1 MIQYFRLNFKFL
13 KGKYKLLFILISAL
27 FIGNYESFGVP
38 INSKTASEVAKNFY
52 FQRIIQ
58 FQNLEYQ
65 NIIIESEFQIKKDNQ
80 VAIYIFNIKN
90 HGFIMISGDD
100 AAIPVI
106 AYDFENQ
113 YSTEN
118 QSPAFIDWIEVY
130 AKQIQEIWKNNLQS
144 DRHIDSLWNSF
155 KEVNSHKFTSFNGKT
170 QAPLLISNWDQG
182 AKYNAQCPADQFGP
196 GGHAYAGCVAVA
208 MAQIMYY
215 YKYPSQGNS
224 SYSFYDQNYGLLSA
238 NFGNTNYKW
247 NEMANQ
253 MPTDG
258 NFEIAQLLYH
268 CGVSVD
274 MNYTASGSGA
284 WSNNVVSALKDY
296 FYYDNSITIENKSSY
311 TDSQWSTMIINN
323 LDNKIPL
330 YYHGYP
336 AAGGAGHAFNL
347 DGYQGNDYFHFNW
360 GWSGSYNGYFYLNN
374 LNPGNYDFASWQGGI
389 FNTKPLSSNYPIG
402 CQNNTL
408 FTTKQGVIFDGS
420 GPEDYTANR
429 DCQWNISPTILVDY
443 IEIEFNKIA
452 LGVGDT
458 ITIYDGN
465 SITSPI
471 IAQLDAASL
480 PGKYYSTS
488 SKMLVRFKT
497 DGMYHADGFDA
508 SFKSI
513 LPTFCHGTLVI
524 TDSAGLL
531 TDGSDTNNYNNG
543 VLCKWMIDSP
553 LNKGISLQFTKFD
566 TEDGEDWVKIYDPSQ
581 SPSLLL
587 GQFSGNQI
595 PPVVSAN
602 NGKMLIIFASNQ
614 AEARQGWEAQYFTGN
629 VGITQNYINSEISI
643 FPNPANQYLIINGL
657 DANIQNKINIYN
669 LEGKL
674 VLTGESEN
682 KNQIKINTEKLK
694 SGVYI
699 LKISNKIETIHK
711 RIEIQN

>member
-1 MIQYFRLNFKFL
+1 MIQYFRLNFKFI
-13 KGKYKLLFILISAL
+13 KGKYKLLFLLISAL
-27 FIGNYESFGVP
+27 FTGNYESFGLP
-38 INSKTASEVAKNFY
+38 INSKTAVEVAKNFY

-58 FQNLEYQ
+58 FQNFEYQ
-65 NIIIESEFQIKKDNQ
+65 NIIIESEFQIKKDKQ

-118 QSPAFIDWIEVY
+118 QAPAFIDWIEVY

-144 DRHIDSLWNSF
+144 DRHIDSLWNSY
-155 KEVNSHKFTSFNGKT
+155 KEVNSNKFTSFNGKT

-196 GGHAYAGCVAVA
+196 GGNAYAGCVAVA

-224 SYSFYDQNYGLLSA
+224 SYSFFHQNYGLLSA

-402 CQNNTL
+402 CQNITL
-408 FTTKQGVIFDGS
+408 LTTKQGVIFDGS

-429 DCQWNISPTILVDY
+429 DCQWNISPNILVDY

-452 LGVGDT
+452 LGIGDT
-458 ITIYDGN
+458 ITLYDGN
-465 SITSPI
+465 SITAPI
-471 IAQLDAASL
+471 ITQLDATSL

-488 SKMLVRFKT
+488 SKMLIRFKT

-513 LPTFCHGTLVI
+513 LPIFCHGTLVI
-524 TDSAGLL
+524 TDSAGIL
-531 TDGSDTNNYNNG
+531 TDGSDSNNYNNG
-543 VLCKWMIDSP
+543 VLCKWMIESP

-566 TEDGEDWVKIYDPSQ
+566 TEDGEDWVKIYDPTQ

-595 PPVVSAN
+595 PPVVSAD
-602 NGKMLIIFASNQ
+602 
-614 AEARQGWEAQYFTGN
+614 R
-629 VGITQNYINSEISI
+629 
-643 FPNPANQYLIINGL
+643 
-657 DANIQNKINIYN
+657 
-669 LEGKL
+669 
-674 VLTGESEN
+674 
-682 KNQIKINTEKLK
+682 K
-694 SGVYI
+694 SVV
-699 LKISNKIETIHK
+699 
-711 RIEIQN
+711 